1 MVVYILNTV
10 VGKTEEDVFKE
21 RQKVIDRLDRILE
34 DNGISEP
41 VEVVDSYIPGDLRG
55 RSGMSFASLVSNM
68 VSLVDQAD
76 LVIEV
81 NPDPFGIAAD
91 FYYKVIREVAIRSCI
106 PVIVYDAFEST
117 FLDVIKDIQKGENK
131 NA

>member
-10 VGKTEEDVFKE
+10 VGKTEEDVFEE

-41 VEVVDSYIPGDLRG
+41 IEVVDSYVPDDIRG
-55 RSGMSFASLVSNM
+55 RNGGTFASLVSRM
-68 VSLVDQAD
+68 VRLVDLAD

-81 NPDPFGIAAD
+81 TPDPFGIPAD

-117 FLDVIKDIQKGENK
+117 FLDAIKDIQKGAK
-131 NA
+131 TNA